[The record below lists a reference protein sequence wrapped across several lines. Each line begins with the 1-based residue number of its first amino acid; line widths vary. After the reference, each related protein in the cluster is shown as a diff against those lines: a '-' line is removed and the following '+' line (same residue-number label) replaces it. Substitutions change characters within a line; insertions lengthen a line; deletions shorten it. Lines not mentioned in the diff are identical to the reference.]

1 MEFYL
6 DSANIDE
13 IEATKRLGLL
23 DGVTTNPSLLA
34 KEGNSPD
41 EQIANIANIID
52 DRPISLEVIS
62 TNANDMI
69 EEGYELIKKAE
80 NVVIKIPITT
90 EGLKAI
96 QTLFK
101 DQYNT
106 NATLCF
112 NSAQYILACKA
123 GATYVSPFIGRLDD
137 IGLKGIDLVKDIIKI
152 YENYIWNT
160 EVIVAS
166 IRSIEH
172 VIESARLGA
181 DIATIPFS
189 IINKLIKHPLTDIG
203 LENFMKDYESIKNL
217 K

>member
-137 IGLKGIDLVKDIIKI
+137 IGLKGMDLIKEI
-152 YENYIWNT
+152 MDMHAMWTT

-172 VIESARLGA
+172 VVESAKLGA
-181 DIATIPFS
+181 EIATIPFN
-189 IINKLIKHPLTDIG
+189 IIDKLIKHPLTETG
-203 LENFMKDYESIKNL
+203 LENFLKDYKKL
-217 K
+217 QRR